1 MSNTS
6 VLIVEDDRELRE
18 ALCTTLQLAG
28 MTFIEADCA
37 ETALLQLG
45 KHNVDIVVSD
55 VNMPGMD
62 GHELLKHVKE
72 KYPAL
77 PMMLITAYGQIKLA
91 VEAMQN
97 GAADYL
103 VKPFEPKV
111 LIQSIIKV
119 LGMSN
124 ESSAGFGHA
133 DLNAPVAED
142 PFSRQFFQVAKRV
155 ADSESTVM
163 ISGESGTG
171 KEVLARYIHDQSPRK
186 NKSFVALNCAAIP
199 ENMLEATL
207 FGHEKGAFTGAYNSS
222 PGKFE
227 QANGGTLLLDEISEM
242 DLGLQAKLLRVL
254 QEREVERV
262 GGRKPIALDVRVL
275 ATTNRDLKEYVNE
288 GKFREDLYYRLSVF
302 PMMWKPLRE
311 RKLDIW
317 PLAQRILS
325 EHSEKMKRET
335 MCFGEG
341 VKNLLN
347 QYHWPGNVRELDN
360 AIQRSLIMASNGV
373 VKVADLCLDLS
384 ESSNWILESAS
395 ADCSVYGGVDSLK
408 SGRSQSDDEIT
419 VEVAHGGL
427 VDSRDVGP
435 GAGSSGLGKDLKLR
449 EYQIIIDTLKQEHGK
464 KKNAAEKLGISP
476 RTLRYKLA
484 QMREKGIDITAELA
498 A

>member
-1 MSNTS
+1 MSSTT

-28 MTFIEADCA
+28 MNYIEADCA
-37 ETALLQLG
+37 ESALIQLE
-45 KHNVDIVVSD
+45 KKTVDIVVSD

-62 GHELLKHVKE
+62 GHELLNQVKARV
-72 KYPAL
+72 PGL
-77 PMMLITAYGQIKLA
+77 PMMLITAYGQIKHA
-91 VEAMQN
+91 VAAMQE

-119 LGMSN
+119 LGQPGGEVS
-124 ESSAGFGHA
+124 
-133 DLNAPVAED
+133 DDAPVAED
-142 PFSRQFFQVAKRV
+142 PFSKQFFQVAKKV
-155 ADSESTVM
+155 AESESTVM

-171 KEVLARYIHDQSPRK
+171 KEVLARYIHEHSPRR
-186 NKSFVALNCAAIP
+186 NRPFIALNCAAIP
-199 ENMLEATL
+199 ENMLEAML
-207 FGHEKGAFTGAYNSS
+207 FGHEKGAFTGAYNSA

-262 GGRKPIALDVRVL
+262 GGRKAIPLDVRVL

-302 PMMWKPLRE
+302 PMMWKPLRA
-311 RKLDIW
+311 RPLDIW
-317 PLAQRILS
+317 PMAQRLLRS
-325 EHSEKMKRET
+325 HAVKMKRDAME
-335 MCFGEG
+335 FEPE
-341 VKNLLN
+341 VKALLE

-360 AIQRSLIMASNGV
+360 AIQRSLILATGSTIKAS
-373 VKVADLCLDLS
+373 DFCLDMNES
-384 ESSNWILESAS
+384 EDWILAQGAEGSHEQRNVQMSVEEDRSA
-395 ADCSVYGGVDSLK
+395 
-408 SGRSQSDDEIT
+408 
-419 VEVAHGGL
+419 
-427 VDSRDVGP
+427 
-435 GAGSSGLGKDLKLR
+435 LGKDLKLR
-449 EYQIIIDTLKQEHGK
+449 EYQIIIDTLRQENGRKKQ
-464 KKNAAEKLGISP
+464 AAERLGISP

-484 QMREKGIDITAELA
+484 QMRENGIDVSAELA